1 MASLKMAGK
10 TSLQESSETSS
21 LPFHV
26 ITDFMKKQLPLQ
38 DLICIFSGA
47 GNNNEWCPSK
57 ETMKT
62 AILPVY
68 LLFSPFS
75 ILSQKCFTLFQTLK
89 QKCFLFFPAVCLPEV
104 FFFLF
109 PRGNLSVYFAVI
121 PAIHF
126 FTHLFFSPLL
136 WKSESCR
143 VPAKKELKESI

>member
-38 DLICIFSGA
+38 DLICVFSGA

-89 QKCFLFFPAVCLPEV
+89 QKCFLFFSCSLSSWSLFFCFLEII
-104 FFFLF
+104 FQSTLQWYQLFIFLHIYFFLLCYE
-109 PRGNLSVYFAVI
+109 RVNLAEY
-121 PAIHF
+121 
-126 FTHLFFSPLL
+126 LQK
-136 WKSESCR
+136 KS
-143 VPAKKELKESI
+143 